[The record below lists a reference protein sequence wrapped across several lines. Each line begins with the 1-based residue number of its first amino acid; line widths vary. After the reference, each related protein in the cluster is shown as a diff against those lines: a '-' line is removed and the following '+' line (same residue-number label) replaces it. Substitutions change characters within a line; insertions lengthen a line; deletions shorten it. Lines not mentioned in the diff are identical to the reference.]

1 MSSTASVMNTSPD
14 RRLYTWAALG
24 AIAVVFAGFARTYFL
39 KAGFGTP
46 ALSTLLH
53 LHGLV
58 MSLWFG
64 FFLLQV
70 RLVALRRTDLHR
82 RAGVIGAL
90 IAAAVLIV
98 GTTTALT
105 GAKLGHTP
113 GPPPLIFL
121 AVPLFDMLV
130 FAVLVGAGLSLRH
143 RPDMHKR
150 LMLLSC
156 IGMLTAA
163 IARIPLDFIQA
174 GGLLAFFGITD
185 LLIISCVAYDTVK
198 HRRLHPAFGWGA
210 LFVVLSHPAR
220 FLIAGTP
227 AWQQFAAWLV
237 SLI

>member
-1 MSSTASVMNTSPD
+1 MSHEAITIHNGPD
-14 RRLYTWAALG
+14 RRLYSWAALV
-24 AIAVVFAGFARTYFL
+24 AIGVVFAGFARTYFL
-39 KAGFGTP
+39 KTSFGTP
-46 ALSTLLH
+46 ALPTLLH

-70 RLVALRRTDLHR
+70 RLVAMRRTDLHR
-82 RAGVIGAL
+82 RAGVVGAF
-90 IAAAVLIV
+90 IALMVLIV
-98 GTTTALT
+98 GVTTALT
-105 GAKLGHTP
+105 AAKLGHTP

-130 FAVLVGAGLSLRH
+130 FLGLVGAGLALRH

-163 IARIPLDFIQA
+163 ISRIPLDFIQA

-185 LLIISCVAYDTVK
+185 LLIILCVGYDTLK
-198 HRRLHPAFGWGA
+198 NRRLHPAFGWGA
-210 LFVVLSHPAR
+210 LFVMLSHPAR
-220 FLIAGTP
+220 FMIAGTP